1 MPANAAMGCNHRR
14 FIGTTLGEP
23 HEHQQRHSESHG
35 VDRRVH
41 RRRHLT
47 CCPLGLLGIV
57 GIVFSSKVN
66 TLLAAGDIPGAQRAS
81 ASAKTWAIVASVLA
95 VIGILL
101 TIFMFMSGGMAT
113 YMEVM
118 KAAQGGA

>member
-1 MPANAAMGCNHRR
+1 MNTNSVVPNHMVWTVVCS
-14 FIGTTLGEP
+14 FIAT
-23 HEHQQRHSESHG
+23 
-35 VDRRVH
+35 
-41 RRRHLT
+41 LT

-81 ASAKTWAIVASVLA
+81 ATAKTWAIVASVLA

-101 TIFMFMSGGMAT
+101 SIFMFMSGGMSAYMDAMNAT
-113 YMEVM
+113 
-118 KAAQGGA
+118 

>member
-1 MPANAAMGCNHRR
+1 MNTSNAIPNHMAWTVVST
-14 FIGTTLGEP
+14 IIAT
-23 HEHQQRHSESHG
+23 
-35 VDRRVH
+35 
-41 RRRHLT
+41 LT

-81 ASAKTWAIVASVLA
+81 ASAKTWPIVASVLA

-113 YMEVM
+113 YMEAM

>member
-1 MPANAAMGCNHRR
+1 MNTSSNIPNHMVWTVVST
-14 FIGTTLGEP
+14 IVAT
-23 HEHQQRHSESHG
+23 
-35 VDRRVH
+35 V
-41 RRRHLT
+41 T

-66 TLLAAGDIPGAQRAS
+66 NLLAAGDIPGAQRAS

-101 TIFMFMSGGMAT
+101 SIFAFMSGGMAAYT
-113 YMEVM
+113 DYLN
-118 KAAQGGA
+118 AASSR